1 MADDHTQRPYRS
13 SEPPARNAPGATPGS
28 GSDPL
33 AELARLIGQND
44 PFAEFGRNNA
54 RHAAPPP
61 AAEWSAPPAAPE
73 TPAAA
78 PIYGTNDYYAAST
91 APAAPPAEAQPYGA
105 PVARQ
110 PYGSSPYAANTELY
124 HTENEAPG
132 YPAPAG
138 GYKAAPYH
146 QNQMHQDAE
155 EDDVYDDVPPPRRR
169 IGVMAIAAVFALAVI
184 GTAGAFGYRAIF
196 GSSGANVPPPV
207 IKADTAPSKI
217 VPASANKTPSKL
229 ITDRMPDHPQDEKL
243 VSREEKPV
251 EVKSDPLAVQGQSQQ
266 SDQPAALG
274 SGVISS
280 EPKKVHTI
288 AIRPDQP
295 GLGDS
300 QPPAAATAAP
310 QPPPARMAAP
320 TPIRP
325 VAPAPRVANNS
336 PPVADNPDPPA
347 PRPQTEAGAAAP
359 ARSNNA
365 PLSLSPNANDAAPA
379 PAARPMRTASAPAA
393 PVAKPAAPAAP
404 VASGSYVQ
412 VSSQRSEADAQNAFR
427 GLQAKYPTQLG
438 NRQPVIRKVELGE
451 KGTFFRA
458 MIGPLAGNEAT
469 ELCTGL
475 KAAGGQCLIQRN

>member
-1 MADDHTQRPYRS
+1 MADDHIQRPYRAN
-13 SEPPARNAPGATPGS
+13 EPPPRNAPGATPGS

-54 RHAAPPP
+54 RYAAPPP
-61 AAEWSAPPAAPE
+61 AAEWSAPPATPE
-73 TPAAA
+73 MPPAA

-105 PVARQ
+105 PIARQ
-110 PYGSSPYAANTELY
+110 PYGSSPFAGNDELY
-124 HTENEAPG
+124 HTENETPG
-132 YPAPAG
+132 YPAPAS

-146 QNQMHQDAE
+146 QNQMHPGDE

-169 IGVMAIAAVFALAVI
+169 IGIMAIAAVFALAVI

-207 IKADTAPSKI
+207 ITADTAPSKI
-217 VPASANKTPSKL
+217 VPANANKTPSKL

-251 EVKSDPLAVQGQSQQ
+251 EVKSDPPIVQGQSQP
-266 SDQPAALG
+266 SDQPAAMG
-274 SGVISS
+274 SGIISS

-288 AIRPDQP
+288 AIRPDQ
-295 GLGDS
+295 LGMSDN
-300 QPPAAATAAP
+300 QPQAPVAAAP
-310 QPPPARMAAP
+310 PPPAKMAAP

-325 VAPAPRVANNS
+325 VAPAPRVASNS

-347 PRPQTEAGAAAP
+347 PRPQAEARPPTP
-359 ARSNNA
+359 ARSSNA
-365 PLSLSPNANDAAPA
+365 PLSLSPDANNAVSAP
-379 PAARPMRTASAPAA
+379 PATRPMRTASAPAA
-393 PVAKPAAPAAP
+393 PAAQPATP
-404 VASGSYVQ
+404 VGSGSYVQ
-412 VSSQRSEADAQNAFR
+412 LSSQRSEADAQNAFR

-438 NRQPVIRKVELGE
+438 NRQPVIRKVELGD
-451 KGTFFRA
+451 KGTYYRA

>member
-1 MADDHTQRPYRS
+1 MADDHSQRPYRS
-13 SEPPARNAPGATPGS
+13 NEPPARNAPGVTSGS

-33 AELARLIGQND
+33 AELARLIGQSD
-44 PFAEFGRNNA
+44 PFAEFGSNNA

-73 TPAAA
+73 TPPAV

-91 APAAPPAEAQPYGA
+91 APAAQPAQELPYGA

-110 PYGSSPYAANTELY
+110 PHGGSPYAANTQLY
-124 HTENEAPG
+124 HTDNEAPG
-132 YPAPAG
+132 DPAAAG
-138 GYKAAPYH
+138 GYQGAPYH
-146 QNQMHQDAE
+146 PNQMHQGAE
-155 EDDVYDDVPPPRRR
+155 DDDVYDDVPPPRRR

-184 GTAGAFGYRAIF
+184 GVAGAFGYRAIF
-196 GSSGANVPPPV
+196 GSSGGANMPPPV

-217 VPASANKTPSKL
+217 VPATANKTPSKL

-251 EVKSDPLAVQGQSQQ
+251 EVKSDPPVAQNQSQQ
-266 SDQPAALG
+266 ADQPPVMG
-274 SGVISS
+274 SGVIAN

-288 AIRPDQP
+288 AIRPDQA

-300 QPPAAATAAP
+300 QPQTAAAP
-310 QPPPARMAAP
+310 PPPAKMAAP

-325 VAPAPRVANNS
+325 VAPAPRVASNS
-336 PPVADNPDPPA
+336 PPVADNPEPPA
-347 PRPQTEAGAAAP
+347 PRPQTEARAAAP
-359 ARSNNA
+359 VRSANA
-365 PLSLSPNANDAAPA
+365 PLSLSPDANNAAPAPA
-379 PAARPMRTASAPAA
+379 PAARPMRTASAPTA
-393 PVAKPAAPAAP
+393 PAAKPAAP
-404 VASGSYVQ
+404 VAGGSYVQ

-438 NRQPVIRKVELGE
+438 NRQPVIRKVELGD
-451 KGTFFRA
+451 KGTYYRA

-469 ELCTGL
+469 ELCSGL
-475 KAAGGQCLIQRN
+475 KAAGGECLIQRN

>member
-1 MADDHTQRPYRS
+1 MADDHSQRPYRS
-13 SEPPARNAPGATPGS
+13 NEPPARSAPGATPNS

-54 RHAAPPP
+54 RQAAPPP

-73 TPAAA
+73 TPPAA

-91 APAAPPAEAQPYGA
+91 APAAQPAQEQPYGA

-110 PYGSSPYAANTELY
+110 PYGSSPYAANTQLY
-124 HTENEAPG
+124 HTENETPG

-138 GYKAAPYH
+138 GYNAAPYH

-217 VPASANKTPSKL
+217 VPATANKTPSKL

-251 EVKSDPLAVQGQSQQ
+251 EVKSDAPVVQGQSQP
-266 SDQPAALG
+266 SDQPPAELG

-300 QPPAAATAAP
+300 QPQAATA
-310 QPPPARMAAP
+310 PPSARMAAP

-325 VAPAPRVANNS
+325 VAPAPRVASNS
-336 PPVADNPDPPA
+336 PPVADNPEPPA
-347 PRPQTEAGAAAP
+347 PRPQTEARAATP
-359 ARSNNA
+359 VRSANA
-365 PLSLSPNANDAAPA
+365 PLSLSPDANNAAPA
-379 PAARPMRTASAPAA
+379 PAVRPMRTASAPPAAA
-393 PVAKPAAPAAP
+393 PAAQPAAP

-438 NRQPVIRKVELGE
+438 NRQPVIRKVELGD
-451 KGTFFRA
+451 KGTYFRA

>member
-13 SEPPARNAPGATPGS
+13 TELPARDAPGATPGS

-33 AELARLIGQND
+33 AELARLIGQSD
-44 PFAEFGRNNA
+44 PFAEFGRGNA
-54 RHAAPPP
+54 RHAAPAP
-61 AAEWSAPPAAPE
+61 AAAWSAPPAAPE
-73 TPAAA
+73 PPSAA
-78 PIYGTNDYYAAST
+78 PIYGTNDYYAASN
-91 APAAPPAEAQPYGA
+91 APAAAPAQTQPYGA

-110 PYGSSPYAANTELY
+110 PYGSAPYAASAELY
-124 HTENEAPG
+124 QSDNEAPG
-132 YPAPAG
+132 YPEPAA

-146 QNQMHQDAE
+146 PNQMHHDGE

-169 IGVMAIAAVFALAVI
+169 IGIMAIAAVFALAVI

-196 GSSGANVPPPV
+196 GSSGANLPPPV

-217 VPASANKTPSKL
+217 VPATANKTPSKL

-251 EVKSDPLAVQGQSQQ
+251 EVKSDPPVAQAQSQP
-266 SDQPAALG
+266 SDQSAALG

-295 GLGDS
+295 GLGDN
-300 QPPAAATAAP
+300 QPQAPAATTP
-310 QPPPARMAAP
+310 QAPPARIAAP

-325 VAPAPRVANNS
+325 VTPGPRVATNS
-336 PPVADNPDPPA
+336 APPVADNPDPPA
-347 PRPQTEAGAAAP
+347 PRPQTEARATPP
-359 ARSNNA
+359 ARSANA
-365 PLSLSPNANDAAPA
+365 PLSLSPDANNAAPA
-379 PAARPMRTASAPAA
+379 LAARPMRTASAPAA
-393 PVAKPAAPAAP
+393 APAAQPAAP

-438 NRQPVIRKVELGE
+438 NRQPVIRKVELGD
-451 KGTFFRA
+451 KGTYYRA

>member
-13 SEPPARNAPGATPGS
+13 NEPPARSAPGATSGS

-61 AAEWSAPPAAPE
+61 AAGWSVPPAAPK
-73 TPAAA
+73 TPPAA
-78 PIYGTNDYYAAST
+78 PIYGTNDYYAGST
-91 APAAPPAEAQPYGA
+91 APAAQPAQEQPYGA

-110 PYGSSPYAANTELY
+110 SYGSSPYAGNTQLY

-132 YPAPAG
+132 DPAAAG
-138 GYKAAPYH
+138 DYQAAPYH

-169 IGVMAIAAVFALAVI
+169 IGVMAIVAVFALAVI
-184 GTAGAFGYRAIF
+184 GTAGAFGYHAIF

-217 VPASANKTPSKL
+217 VPANANKTSSKL

-251 EVKSDPLAVQGQSQQ
+251 EVKSDPPIVQGQNQL

-274 SGVISS
+274 SGVIAS

-300 QPPAAATAAP
+300 QPQAATA
-310 QPPPARMAAP
+310 PPPARMAAP

-325 VAPAPRVANNS
+325 VAPAPRVASNP
-336 PPVADNPDPPA
+336 PPVADNPA
-347 PRPQTEAGAAAP
+347 PRQQTEARAAAP
-359 ARSNNA
+359 VRSANA
-365 PLSLSPNANDAAPA
+365 PLSLSPNANNDAAPA
-379 PAARPMRTASAPAA
+379 PAARPMRTASAPTA
-393 PVAKPAAPAAP
+393 PVAKPAAP

-412 VSSQRSEADAQNAFR
+412 LSSQRSEVDAQNAFH

-438 NRQPVIRKVELGE
+438 NRQPVIRKVELGD
-451 KGTFFRA
+451 KGTYFRA